1 MDIVTTVPVPVKA
14 PDTIAPLLEAVRDR
28 VACRAFENYVR
39 RGCVDGHDVDDWLDA
54 ERELIIKPIPIIRAD
69 RDDIFVKMVLP
80 EIDLPNLAV
89 HIAPCQLVIAS
100 DPDEDGLQLC
110 QVIDLPCEI
119 SLDGVDA
126 EQLQNM
132 LNIAAA
138 ITHPQPQLD

>member
-80 EIDLPNLAV
+80 VETNIIIFELNHTITASTLVEKLKENDILGYAISPNRVRLVVHLDITEEMVARTIETIDK
-89 HIAPCQLVIAS
+89 I
-100 DPDEDGLQLC
+100 
-110 QVIDLPCEI
+110 
-119 SLDGVDA
+119 
-126 EQLQNM
+126 
-132 LNIAAA
+132 
-138 ITHPQPQLD
+138 